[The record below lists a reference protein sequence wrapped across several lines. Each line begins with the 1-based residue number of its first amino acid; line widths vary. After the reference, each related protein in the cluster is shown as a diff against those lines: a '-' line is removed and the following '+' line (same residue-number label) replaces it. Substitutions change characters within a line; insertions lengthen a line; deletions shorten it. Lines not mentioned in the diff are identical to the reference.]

1 MWKTREVLAVLTAA
15 ACLCVAAPA
24 AAQPVKL
31 RINYSVVPPHL
42 VPVLFQKKDLIKHE
56 GKSYTTDFIYTGGSS
71 LVLQAMAAN
80 EMDLGVFTMNAF
92 AAAVQNAKLPLVAI
106 ADLVQDGP
114 WFTAVYG
121 VKADSPIRT
130 VQDLKGKSIAINVF
144 GGGHDVAVR
153 AMLVKSGLVPGRDV
167 QIVEARFPAQ
177 PAMLREG
184 KVDAATFIAAFWHEA
199 KKKGD
204 VRPLFTM
211 KDAIG
216 DSAFLFWAAKKDLLK
231 QRRAVL
237 VDFFEDYIRAQRWF
251 LDPANRKEALELI
264 AKFAKKPPETMEWEL
279 REGTAYYRGK
289 DLRIDHATLQ
299 RTADALH
306 SLGFMKEKLDTEGYI
321 DESII
326 IEAAKR
332 LQ

>member
-1 MWKTREVLAVLTAA
+1 MWKSRHVLAALAAAVGLWTAA
-15 ACLCVAAPA
+15 PV

-42 VPVLFQKKDLIKHE
+42 VPVLFQKRDLIKHE

-121 VKADSPIRT
+121 VKVDSPIRT
-130 VQDLKGKSIAINVF
+130 VQDLKGKSVAVNVF
-144 GGGHDVAVR
+144 GGGHDAAVR

-177 PAMLREG
+177 AAMLREG
-184 KVDAATFIAAFWHEA
+184 KVDAATFIADSWFVA
-199 KKKGD
+199 KTKGD

-211 KDAIG
+211 KDALG
-216 DSAFLFWAAKKDLLK
+216 DSAFLFWAAKKDLLE

-251 LDPANRKEALELI
+251 LDPANHKEAIELI
-264 AKFAKKPPETMEWEL
+264 AKFAKKSPDNLQWEL

-289 DLRIDHATLQ
+289 DLRMDHATMQ

-306 SLGFMKEKLDTEGYI
+306 ALGFMKQNLDTKAYI

-326 IEAAKR
+326 VDAAKR